1 MRQIIKSFCDSA
13 CVCPSVNTL
22 TVAFLVNQQKSERVR
37 WGQYRITPST
47 IFPQKAPNFGSWIG
61 VFKPNSQNQ
70 KRAYYQNYCIDSNH
84 ILHSDKDHQMPFV
97 GGPHTHYTS
106 KMADGRHLGKIEKL
120 LYLSRNSSDFD
131 KIWQAD
137 AVRPSWPIRPLK
149 KFEISKI
156 KDGGG
161 RYFEKSK
168 DSNIWAAVWPI
179 LTKFGKMM
187 HFDPLQ
193 RPER

>member
-106 KMADGRHLGKIEKL
+106 KMADGRHLGKIEKIVISQPQFERFRQNLASRCSSTL
-120 LYLSRNSSDFD
+120 LTDPTIK
-131 KIWQAD
+131 KIWNFKNQ
-137 AVRPSWPIRPLK
+137 RWRRPL
-149 KFEISKI
+149 FWKI
-156 KDGGG
+156 
-161 RYFEKSK
+161 
-168 DSNIWAAVWPI
+168 
-179 LTKFGKMM
+179 
-187 HFDPLQ
+187 
-193 RPER
+193 